1 MSPGIRNVTFCIIK
15 VFGLIDFCFDF
26 PESVVEELMYFPKF
40 VDFLSSFSVLKRFLF
55 ISCVLRCEIE

>member
-1 MSPGIRNVTFCIIK
+1 MK